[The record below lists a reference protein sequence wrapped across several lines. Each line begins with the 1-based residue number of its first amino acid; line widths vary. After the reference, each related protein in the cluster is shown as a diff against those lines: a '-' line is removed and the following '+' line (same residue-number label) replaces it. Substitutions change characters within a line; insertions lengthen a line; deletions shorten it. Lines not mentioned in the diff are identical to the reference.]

1 MVSIKD
7 IKANNG
13 KTTFNLQFQMGLEKS
28 KVQNKSKSDVEPRKE
43 MNNGLTDVSIIL
55 LRHGRMLTQNWR
67 AFL

>member
-55 LRHGRMLTQNWR
+55 LRHGRMLTQN
-67 AFL
+67 